1 MASVA
6 SLREHLVEE
15 LNDLLNAEQQLIEAL
30 PMMAERASRRELK
43 DAFRSHL
50 AETKRHAQRAAQAL
64 KSLGEEASGQ
74 TCQAMKG
81 LLEEGQELVG
91 GAEPG
96 ALQDAMI
103 ITAAQKVE
111 HYEIATY
118 GTVRTYAQVLGE
130 KPVAALMAQTLKE
143 EKAADKK
150 LTRIAEGQVN
160 RQAAREFHQ
169 QKSTVAAATETAATA
184 LEKGAEWVGSKV
196 GGTVRRIK
204 KAIPRTSAADRGKR
218 KKR

>member
-1 MASVA
+1 MATVV
-6 SLREHLVEE
+6 SLRSHLVEE
-15 LNDLLNAEQQLIEAL
+15 LMDLFDAESQLTKAL
-30 PMMAERASRRELK
+30 PKLAQAAASKPL
-43 DAFRSHL
+43 
-50 AETKRHAQRAAQAL
+50 RAAFQKHLRETRGHVTRLNQAL
-64 KSLGEEASGQ
+64 RSLGHKPRSK
-74 TCQAMKG
+74 TCEAMKG

-130 KPVAALMAQTLKE
+130 KQVAALMAQTLKE

>member
-1 MASVA
+1 M
-6 SLREHLVEE
+6 
-15 LNDLLNAEQQLIEAL
+15 
-30 PMMAERASRRELK
+30 
-43 DAFRSHL
+43 
-50 AETKRHAQRAAQAL
+50 
-64 KSLGEEASGQ
+64 
-74 TCQAMKG
+74 
-81 LLEEGQELVG
+81 
-91 GAEPG
+91 
-96 ALQDAMI
+96 

-130 KPVAALMAQTLKE
+130 KRVATLMAQTLKE

-169 QKSTVAAATETAATA
+169 QASMASEATAAAGSA
-184 LEKGAEWVGSKV
+184 LEKGAEWVGSRV
-196 GGTVRRIK
+196 GGAVRRIK
-204 KAIPRTSAADRGKR
+204 KAMPRTAAADRSNKR